1 MKKWMLIFFLLSLV
15 GCFGWEEYPYNGD
28 ASELDKFVAADD
40 VSSLSVVEILKEE
53 LNAAFVGT
61 REDGFVILCV
71 EPDVNEELLTPR
83 VVFLDAGLKG
93 VRIFADKE
101 LFGHKSGENIAEYF
115 KVVNAYGNKY
125 RWPWSVYHGLRTATL
140 NVPVSEWNRDFV
152 PHVQCRDFWIQFAE
166 VPTEKYDEVTFTVSM
181 TIVLPDGAER
191 TLAGSVTATFEQWAE
206 IR

>member
-15 GCFGWEEYPYNGD
+15 GCFGWEEYPYNDD

-61 REDGFVILCV
+61 KEDGFVILCV
-71 EPDVNEELLTPR
+71 EPDVKEELLTPHTI
-83 VVFLDAGLKG
+83 FLDAGLKDI
-93 VRIFADKE
+93 RIYADRV
-101 LFGHKSGENIAEYF
+101 LFRHKSGENIAEYF

-125 RWPWSVYHGLRTATL
+125 RWPWSVYRGLRTATL
-140 NVPVSEWNRDFV
+140 NVSISEWNRDFI

-166 VPTEKYDEVTFTVSM
+166 QPTEQYDEVTFTVAM
-181 TIVLPDGAER
+181 DILLPDGGER
-191 TLAGSVTATFEQWAE
+191 TLTGSVKVAFE
-206 IR
+206 

>member
-15 GCFGWEEYPYNGD
+15 GCFGWEEYPYNGG

-61 REDGFVILCV
+61 KEDGFVILCV
-71 EPDVNEELLTPR
+71 EPDVNEELLTPS

-101 LFGHKSGENIAEYF
+101 LFGYKSGENIAEYF

-125 RWPWSVYHGLRTATL
+125 RWPWSVYQGLRTATL

-166 VPTEKYDEVTFTVSM
+166 QPTEQYEEITFTVAM
-181 TIVLPDGAER
+181 DILLPDGGER
-191 TLAGSVTATFEQWAE
+191 TLIGEGCL
-206 IR
+206 

>member
-1 MKKWMLIFFLLSLV
+1 MKKWILVAFLLSFV
-15 GCFGWEEYPYNGD
+15 GCFGWEEFHTNGP
-28 ASELDKFVAADD
+28 SESDKFVAADD
-40 VSSLSVVEILKEE
+40 VSSLSVVEILKEK

-61 REDGFVILCV
+61 KEDGFVILCV
-71 EPDVNEELLTPR
+71 EPDVNEELLTPS

-101 LFGHKSGENIAEYF
+101 LFGHRSGENIAEYF

-125 RWPWSVYHGLRTATL
+125 RWPWSVYQGLKTATL

-166 VPTEKYDEVTFTVSM
+166 QPTERYDEVTFTVSM
-181 TIVLPDGAER
+181 DILLSDGGER
-191 TLAGSVTATFEQWAE
+191 TLTGSVKVAFE
-206 IR
+206 